1 MAGFGLP
8 PASRATV
15 QRCVGQGCV
24 VALTY
29 RYALIGSAKVMRTD
43 FDTLSSSSGVP
54 KLPFATRKNSE
65 SMLQKDRK

>member
-29 RYALIGSAKVMRTD
+29 RYALIGSAKVMRKD
-43 FDTLSSSSGVP
+43 SSCNRGWRVDTYLSGKCLIMSVLLFS
-54 KLPFATRKNSE
+54 FTR
-65 SMLQKDRK
+65 L

>member
-1 MAGFGLP
+1 MAGFAFL

-29 RYALIGSAKVMRTD
+29 RYALIGSAKVMRKESLCNRGRRV
-43 FDTLSSSSGVP
+43 DTYRCD
-54 KLPFATRKNSE
+54 K
-65 SMLQKDRK
+65 